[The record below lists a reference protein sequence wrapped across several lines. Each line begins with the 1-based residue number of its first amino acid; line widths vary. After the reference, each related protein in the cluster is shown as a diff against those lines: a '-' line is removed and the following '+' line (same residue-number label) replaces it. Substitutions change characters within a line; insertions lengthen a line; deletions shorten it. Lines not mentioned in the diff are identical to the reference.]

1 VVHAGW
7 WFLAA
12 MILAYGVANLLQ
24 SMAARHTSVD
34 DSLHP
39 GIFVRLAGH
48 KTYLIGLLLQFSGFA
63 LAFLARRDL
72 PLFLVQASAAA
83 GLGVTALLGVLLL
96 KWRLPPAE
104 VVLLVLLSGGIAA
117 QVVAARPGPA
127 RHIGPLGVAGLT
139 LALLVVAAL
148 ALLAVRLRGAPGSV
162 VLGALAGTAFGS
174 GAIASRPL
182 ADSPSA
188 HALTTSPLLYLLI
201 AHSILAQ
208 LLLALAMQRG
218 STTSAVAAMDA
229 ASAVPAALVG
239 VAFLGDR
246 IRPGFT
252 LLGCAGFVLA
262 ILAVVG
268 LTRYA
273 RPQPRCHGSSAIP
286 IRAVPLL
293 ASTTDLIGTAP
304 RAALTAG
311 SSLTLARATTEI
323 HGTGTV
329 AGSGLGLG
337 GASLG
342 GGIGVGLGEI
352 GGVGRIGLDGAAG
365 RVGAAG
371 GVPAQGDQEADH
383 RGDAERHHRA
393 PQRGHQAADH
403 ARRVP
408 VRPDRQQQRSHPRGH
423 PQHQQPDGRQIPGP
437 ARP

>member
-1 VVHAGW
+1 
-7 WFLAA
+7 

-24 SMAARHTSVD
+24 SMAARHTSPR

-48 KTYLIGLLLQFSGFA
+48 KTYLIGLLLQLSGFA

-104 VVLLVLLSGGIAA
+104 IVLLVLLSGGIAA

-127 RHIGPLGVAGLT
+127 RPIGPLGVAGLT

-148 ALLAVRLRGAPGSV
+148 ALPAVRLRGAPGSV

-246 IRPGFT
+246 IRPGFA
-252 LLGCAGFVLA
+252 LLGGAGFVLA
-262 ILAVVG
+262 IAAVVG

-273 RPQPRCHGSSAIP
+273 RPQSPCTTSTTIP
-286 IRAVPLL
+286 IQATPLL
-293 ASTTDLIGTAP
+293 AGTTH

-311 SSLTLARATTEI
+311 APVTLTRST
-323 HGTGTV
+323 
-329 AGSGLGLG
+329 
-337 GASLG
+337 
-342 GGIGVGLGEI
+342 
-352 GGVGRIGLDGAAG
+352 
-365 RVGAAG
+365 AG
-371 GVPAQGDQEADH
+371 GVAAQGDPEADH

-393 PQRGHQAADH
+393 AQRGHQAADH

-423 PQHQQPDGRQIPGP
+423 PQHQQPDGRQVPGP

>member
-1 VVHAGW
+1 
-7 WFLAA
+7 

-24 SMAARHTSVD
+24 SMAARHTSPR

-48 KTYLIGLLLQFSGFA
+48 KTYLIGLLLQLSGFA

-104 VVLLVLLSGGIAA
+104 IVLLVLLSGGIAA

-127 RHIGPLGVAGLT
+127 RPIGPLGVAGLT

-148 ALLAVRLRGAPGSV
+148 ALPAVRLRGAPGSV

-246 IRPGFT
+246 IRPGFA
-252 LLGCAGFVLA
+252 LLGGAGFVLA
-262 ILAVVG
+262 IAAVVG

-273 RPQPRCHGSSAIP
+273 RPQSPCTTSTTIP
-286 IRAVPLL
+286 IQAVPLL
-293 ASTTDLIGTAP
+293 ASTTDLVGTAP

-311 SSLTLARATTEI
+311 DPVTLTRSTT
-323 HGTGTV
+323 
-329 AGSGLGLG
+329 
-337 GASLG
+337 G
-342 GGIGVGLGEI
+342 GGQVGLGQV
-352 GGVGRIGLDGAAG
+352 GGIGLDG
-365 RVGAAG
+365 AG

-393 PQRGHQAADH
+393 AQRGHQAADH

-423 PQHQQPDGRQIPGP
+423 PQHQQPDGRQVPGP